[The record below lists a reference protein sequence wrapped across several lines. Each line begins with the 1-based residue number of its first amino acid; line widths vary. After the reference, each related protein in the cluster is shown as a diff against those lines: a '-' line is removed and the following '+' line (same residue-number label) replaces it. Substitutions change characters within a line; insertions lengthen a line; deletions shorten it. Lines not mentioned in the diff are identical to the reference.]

1 MKSFFLTDTGK
12 VRDHNEDS
20 VIILKNSNNEYL
32 LAVADGMGGHK
43 AGEVASNMAIE
54 HITNKFNSLE
64 SLGDKDKAINWIRE
78 EVADINKSIFAYT
91 DAHEESKGMGTTFVI
106 ALYTKDYLL
115 FGNVGDSSGFVIKN
129 SKLYKVTKDHT
140 LVNLL
145 VSSGELTPEE
155 AKNHP
160 KKNIL
165 MRALGANN
173 PAEVDIFDAVD
184 DGIEGILLSSD
195 GLTSMLNETQIEKV
209 IVGAGSL
216 EEKVTRLIRKSNVR
230 GGTDNISI
238 ACLMLN
244 DEEGEL

>member
-1 MKSFFLTDTGK
+1 MKSFFLTDTGR

-78 EVADINKSIFAYT
+78 EVAAINKSIFAYT

-173 PAEVDIFDAVD
+173 PAEVDIFDVVD

>member
-78 EVADINKSIFAYT
+78 EVAAINKSIFAYT

-173 PAEVDIFDAVD
+173 PTEVDIFDVVD

-244 DEEGEL
+244 DVEGEL

>member
-78 EVADINKSIFAYT
+78 EVAAINKSIFAYT
-91 DAHEESKGMGTTFVI
+91 DSHEESKGMGTTFVI

-173 PAEVDIFDAVD
+173 PAEVDIFDVVD

-244 DEEGEL
+244 DGEGEL

>member
-173 PAEVDIFDAVD
+173 PAEVDIFDVVD

-209 IVGAGSL
+209 IVGAGLL

-244 DEEGEL
+244 DVEGEL

>member
-78 EVADINKSIFAYT
+78 EIADINKSIFAYT

-173 PAEVDIFDAVD
+173 PAEVDIFDVVD

-244 DEEGEL
+244 DVEGEL

>member
-173 PAEVDIFDAVD
+173 PAEVDIFDVVD

>member
-20 VIILKNSNNEYL
+20 VIILKHSNNEYL
-32 LAVADGMGGHK
+32 LPEADGMGGHK

-173 PAEVDIFDAVD
+173 PAEVDIFDVVD